1 MFSEGPLL
9 RGPFPKRVFGEKQR
23 GKGKLH
29 SGPAPDLKAPKA
41 LQMRLSHCLQ
51 VPPNTLLLAEAEARL
66 SYSETLRVTSV
77 LGKKITPTENA
88 RSGKARTRRL
98 QEASSTKL

>member
-1 MFSEGPLL
+1 MKSRAAKVNYP
-9 RGPFPKRVFGEKQR
+9 
-23 GKGKLH
+23 
-29 SGPAPDLKAPKA
+29 PAQVPDLEALKA

-77 LGKKITPTENA
+77 LGKKITPTQNA
-88 RSGKARTRRL
+88 RSGKVRIRRL
-98 QEASSTKL
+98 QKASST